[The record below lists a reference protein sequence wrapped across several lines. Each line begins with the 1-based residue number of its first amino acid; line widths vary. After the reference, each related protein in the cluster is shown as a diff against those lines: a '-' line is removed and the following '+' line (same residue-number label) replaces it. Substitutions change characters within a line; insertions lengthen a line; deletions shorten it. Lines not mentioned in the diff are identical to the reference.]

1 MLSPH
6 IRSTFLDFF
15 TARGHRPVPSGSL
28 LPPDPSLFVA
38 NAGMNQFKPWF
49 LGDVEPGF
57 PRATSVQKCVRTVD
71 VDNIGYTRR
80 HSTFFEM
87 LGNFSFGDY
96 FKPETIAFAYELLT
110 EHFGL
115 SRDRLW
121 ITVYEDDDESE
132 RIWRAVG
139 VPSSRIQRMGAADNF
154 WSMGVP
160 GPCGPC
166 SDVTYDRGP
175 SFGSDGG
182 PAVDPERFVEVW
194 SLVFMRSV
202 RGESGPD
209 GDFPILGELPRTGV
223 DTGLGL
229 DRLAA
234 ILQDVAGAVE
244 TDLLRPT
251 LATVEE
257 SAGRGYS
264 PVDRENPDRVSFEV
278 VTDHARAIAFLL
290 ADGIRP
296 GKEGTGYVLRRLMR
310 RAIRHGRR
318 LGIEGAILPPITASV
333 VRNLGPSWPEL
344 TLAAPLIEDVTARE
358 EESFDRVLTRGTRM
372 VDRAIRRR
380 LAAGESD
387 LPAET
392 VFTLYDSHGYPPDL
406 TIEAARESG
415 LTVDHPHLRTLLPT
429 LTPTPNEK

>member
-1 MLSPH
+1 MLSPQ

-15 TARGHRPVPSGSL
+15 TARGHRLVPSGSL
-28 LPPDPSLFVA
+28 LPPDSSLLVA

-49 LGDVEPGF
+49 LGDVEPEV

-71 VDNIGYTRR
+71 IDNIGHTRR

-96 FKPETIAFAYELLT
+96 FKSEAIGFAYEVLT

-115 SRDRLW
+115 SPDRLW
-121 ITVYEDDDESE
+121 VTVYEDDDESA
-132 RIWRAVG
+132 RIWRSVG
-139 VPSSRIQRMGAADNF
+139 MPSERIQRLGAADNF

-175 SFGSDGG
+175 EYGRDGG
-182 PAVDPERFVEVW
+182 PSVDPERFVELW

-202 RGESGPD
+202 RGESEPGGGFPVL
-209 GDFPILGELPRTGV
+209 GDLPRTGI

-229 DRLAA
+229 DRLATV
-234 ILQDVAGAVE
+234 LQGVDSTVQ

-257 SAGRGYS
+257 LAGRAYS
-264 PVDRENPDRVSFEV
+264 PTDRDNPDRVSFEV
-278 VTDHARAIAFLL
+278 LTDHARAIAFLL

-296 GKEGTGYVLRRLMR
+296 GKEGTEYVLRRLIR
-310 RAIRHGRR
+310 RALRHGRR
-318 LGIEGAILPPITASV
+318 LGIRGPVLPPLTASIV
-333 VRNLGPSWPEL
+333 TTLSPAWPEL
-344 TLAAPLIEDVTARE
+344 TRSASLIESLTARE
-358 EESFDRVLTRGTRM
+358 EESFARTLHKGTRLL
-372 VDRAIRRR
+372 DKAIRRR
-380 LAAGESD
+380 LEAGHPD
-387 LPAET
+387 LPTET
-392 VFTLYDSHGYPPDL
+392 VVTLYTTHGFPPDL
-406 TIEAARESG
+406 TLEAAKEAG
-415 LTVDHPHLRTLLPT
+415 LTIDTPHLTSLLLP
-429 LTPTPNEK
+429 PTHP

>member
-1 MLSPH
+1 MLSPQ

-15 TARGHRPVPSGSL
+15 TTRGHRPVPSGSL
-28 LPPDPSLFVA
+28 LPPDPSLLVS

-49 LGDVEPGF
+49 LGDVEPAF

-71 VDNIGYTRR
+71 IDNIGHTRR

-96 FKPETIAFAYELLT
+96 FKEEAIGFAYDLLT
-110 EHFGL
+110 GPFDL
-115 SRDRLW
+115 SPNRLW
-121 ITVYEDDDESE
+121 ITVYRDDDESA
-132 RIWRAVG
+132 RIWHSVG
-139 VPSSRIQRMGAADNF
+139 IPSARIQRLGAADNF

-175 SFGSDGG
+175 EFGREGG
-182 PAVDPERFVEVW
+182 PAVDPERFVELW

-202 RGESGPD
+202 RGGTEPGGGFPVL
-209 GDFPILGELPRTGV
+209 GDLPRTGV

-229 DRLAA
+229 DRLATV
-234 ILQDVAGAVE
+234 LQGVDGVIE

-251 LATVEE
+251 LSTVEE
-257 SAGRGYS
+257 LAGRDHS
-264 PVDRENPDRVSFEV
+264 RLDRENPDRVSFEV

-296 GKEGTGYVLRRLMR
+296 SKEGTGYVLRRLMR

-318 LGIEGAILPPITASV
+318 LGIQGPILPPTTASV
-333 VRNLGPSWPEL
+333 VANLGPTWPEL
-344 TLAAPLIEDVTARE
+344 TRAASLIESETTRE
-358 EESFDRVLTRGTRM
+358 EESFDRTLTRGTRLL
-372 VDRAIRRR
+372 DKAIRRR
-380 LAAGESD
+380 LEAGEPD

-392 VFTLYDSHGYPPDL
+392 IFTLYDSHGFPPDL
-406 TIEAARESG
+406 SIEAAQESG
-415 LTVDHPHLRTLLPT
+415 LTVNHSHLTTLLPHH
-429 LTPTPNEK
+429 P

>member
-1 MLSPH
+1 MLSPQ

-15 TARGHRPVPSGSL
+15 TSRGHRLVPSGSL
-28 LPPDPSLFVA
+28 LPPDPSLLVS

-49 LGDVEPGF
+49 LGDVEPDF

-71 VDNIGYTRR
+71 IDNIGHTRR

-96 FKPETIAFAYELLT
+96 FRTEAIGYAYELLT
-110 EHFGL
+110 EYFDL
-115 SRDRLW
+115 SPDRLW
-121 ITVYEDDDESE
+121 ITVYEDDDDSA
-132 RIWRAVG
+132 RIWRSVG
-139 VPSSRIQRMGAADNF
+139 VPSERIQRLGAADNF

-175 SFGSDGG
+175 AYGRDGG
-182 PAVDPERFVEVW
+182 PSVDSERFVELW
-194 SLVFMRSV
+194 SLVFMRSL
-202 RGESGPD
+202 RGEIEPG
-209 GDFPILGELPRTGV
+209 GGFPVLGGLPRTGI

-229 DRLAA
+229 DRLATV
-234 ILQDVAGAVE
+234 LQGVDSTVQ

-257 SAGRGYS
+257 LAGRHYS
-264 PVDRENPDRVSFEV
+264 PVDREDPRRVSFEIL
-278 VTDHARAIAFLL
+278 TDHARAIAFLL

-296 GKEGTGYVLRRLMR
+296 GKDGTGYVLRRLIR

-318 LGIEGAILPPITASV
+318 LGIEGPILPPVTASV
-333 VRNLGPSWPEL
+333 VANLGPAWPEL
-344 TLAAPLIEDVTARE
+344 TRAASLIEDLTTRE
-358 EESFDRVLTRGTRM
+358 EESFDRTLRRGTRLL
-372 VDRAIRRR
+372 DRAIRRR
-380 LAAGESD
+380 LEGGHRD

-392 VFTLYDSHGYPPDL
+392 VFTLYDSHGFPPDL
-406 TIEAARESG
+406 TLEAAHEAG
-415 LTVDHPHLRTLLPT
+415 LTVDDPHLRSL
-429 LTPTPNEK
+429 LTPPHHP